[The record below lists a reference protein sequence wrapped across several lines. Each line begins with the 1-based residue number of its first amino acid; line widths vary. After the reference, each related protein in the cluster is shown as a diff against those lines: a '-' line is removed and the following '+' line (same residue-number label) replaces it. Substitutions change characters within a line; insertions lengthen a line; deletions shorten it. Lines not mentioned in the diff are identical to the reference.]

1 MNIIES
7 VSRLNPPLCAITG
20 CRYLSRP
27 LKRRSQRI
35 GKIRLWLN
43 RIKRGKFTFGNS
55 KSERVEGSSRVAP
68 ATLLCTCLHLPPL
81 SLSIFHSLSA
91 PLPWDR
97 VSLCSASFCTVSFRS
112 NGVQCGRRS
121 LRDCLHTDRRVFRAS
136 RFVSKPVH
144 RLWNEEG
151 GYRRVAQVHFTRPC
165 SLLLSCDSFSIVRKG
180 SIDLSGQGLV
190 FEWLSFLTLLKI
202 IEIIRIEKRRRESN
216 WE

>member
-55 KSERVEGSSRVAP
+55 KSERVEAFEPRR
-68 ATLLCTCLHLPPL
+68 TCNTPLHLPPFTASL
-81 SLSIFHSLSA
+81 SLPPSIFHSLSA

-180 SIDLSGQGLV
+180 SIDLSVRDL
-190 FEWLSFLTLLKI
+190 F
-202 IEIIRIEKRRRESN
+202 SN
-216 WE
+216 G